1 MYPNIQSSNIYNSK
15 DTEATQVLNKR
26 WMNKVK
32 KWYIYT
38 MEYYAAIK
46 KNKLMP
52 FAAAQIDLENITLS
66 EISQRKTN
74 IVLYHLH
81 VESKKCYK

>member
-1 MYPNIQSSNIYNSK
+1 
-15 DTEATQVLNKR
+15 
-26 WMNKVK
+26 MNKVK

-46 KNKLMP
+46 ENELMP
-52 FAAAQIDLENITLS
+52 FAATWVHLENITLS

-74 IVLYHLH
+74 TVLYHLY
-81 VESKKCYK
+81 VESKK

>member
-1 MYPNIQSSNIYNSK
+1 M
-15 DTEATQVLNKR
+15 LNNR

-46 KNKLMP
+46 ENELMP
-52 FAAAQIDLENITLS
+52 FAATWVHLENITLS

-74 IVLYHLH
+74 TVLYHLY
-81 VESKKCYK
+81 VESKK